1 MRARWGRRPENSPGL
16 NDRRSRA
23 RFRRGGGR
31 WRRIFGAGDDR
42 TPAMAMLIETR
53 TLVKHGRQKGLNSGT
68 AAERKGVGD
77 V

>member
-1 MRARWGRRPENSPGL
+1 
-16 NDRRSRA
+16 
-23 RFRRGGGR
+23 
-31 WRRIFGAGDDR
+31 
-42 TPAMAMLIETR
+42 MAMLIETR